1 MFGKKK
7 EEEQVVA
14 AVVEE
19 TVEEAIPVAEPQ
31 ETVIGS
37 GFKFKGDIETTQP
50 LTVLGSLE
58 GNILSS
64 SDLRIAK
71 GANYKGCA
79 FVENITVEGE
89 VSGIVKVKGLTTL
102 VDGCSFTGKLTTNK
116 LFTEEGADFEG
127 ELTMNHGKAEAAAAQ
142 AVQETQAAAD
152 EMEEKLEALAEEGDI
167 PVTEADIFG

>member
-7 EEEQVVA
+7 EEEPVVA
-14 AVVEE
+14 AVVEK
-19 TVEEAIPVAEPQ
+19 TVEEAVPEEEPQ

-37 GFKFKGDIETTQP
+37 GFKFKGDIETTQA

-71 GANYKGCA
+71 GACYKGCA
-79 FVENITVEGE
+79 YVNNIIVEGD

-102 VDGCSFTGKLTTNK
+102 TDGCTFTGKLTTNK

-127 ELTMNHGKAEAAAAQ
+127 ELTMNSAKAPVVP
-142 AVQETQAAAD
+142 AVQEIPAEEA
-152 EMEEKLEALAEEGDI
+152 EEKLEALAEEGDV